1 MDFNDVRLQYE
12 SLRDEI
18 DGAIRG
24 VLGGGRYILGP
35 AVSAFEEAFARYC
48 RSHDA
53 IGVASGTDA
62 LVIDTAPLTLD
73 KIVGHFAEKSKPRA
87 T

>member
-18 DGAIRG
+18 DGAIRD

-35 AVSAFEEAFARYC
+35 AMAAFEDAFARYC
-48 RSHDA
+48 RAQDA
-53 IGVASGTDA
+53 IAVASGTDA
-62 LVIDTAPLTLD
+62 LVIALQALVSVPVMKFL
-73 KIVGHFAEKSKPRA
+73 SPR
-87 T
+87 